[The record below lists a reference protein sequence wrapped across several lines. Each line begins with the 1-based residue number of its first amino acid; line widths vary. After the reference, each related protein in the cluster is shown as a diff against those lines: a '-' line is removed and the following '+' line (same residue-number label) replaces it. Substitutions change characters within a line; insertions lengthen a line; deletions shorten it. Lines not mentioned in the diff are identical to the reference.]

1 MRDLPDDGSAM
12 IGGVDAS
19 LVERLEAAT
28 GRSAARGRHAY
39 VIVEAESIQRV
50 GLEARDGD
58 LVLLAWPGELKAQ
71 AVATYHTHRA
81 RRLLDFVAGREGW
94 RLEPRPHLGFRLSSR
109 GERLYTVPTIDV
121 AEYVRRWEAEPLDRV
136 GWPPEAVRP
145 ELWPWLLDR
154 GFASAADEPRLEEFL
169 QRLGNRQAHLRPA
182 LRLSRRWPLPGPD
195 ADELGRAVAELFGA
209 LDEPQPPRSNSRTAS

>member
-1 MRDLPDDGSAM
+1 LHDLSDDDSNM
-12 IGGVDAS
+12 ICGWDEA

-28 GRSAARGRHAY
+28 GRAAARGRHAY
-39 VIVEAESIQRV
+39 VMVDAESIQRV
-50 GLEARDGD
+50 GLETWDGD

-71 AVATYHTHRA
+71 AVATYHTPRA
-81 RRLLDFVAGREGW
+81 RRLLDFVARREGW

-109 GERLYTVPTIDV
+109 SERLYTMPAIDV

-154 GFASAADEPRLEEFL
+154 GFASPADEAGLEDFL
-169 QRLGNRQAHLRPA
+169 QRLGSRQAHLRPA
-182 LRLSRRWPLPGPD
+182 LRLSRRWPLPGPGT
-195 ADELGRAVAELFGA
+195 AELRRAVVELFDA
-209 LDEPQPPRSNSRTAS
+209 LGEPQPSRSNSRTAS